1 MQQAV
6 RLGKIRRILVLN
18 RIHIGDCLLT
28 TPMLRALKRRF
39 PRAHMAVSVPEANRD
54 LLITNPHVD
63 EIVVRPKIKYW
74 GSKIQFALEQR
85 RKGYDLIISLQEK
98 SMFYAWTTAYIS
110 HCNPR
115 RPVTIALDHPKTR
128 RFYQHLSPV
137 RPGQHEVYKYLDLAE
152 MLGCPREP
160 NPVLELE
167 PTSDAR
173 KMVSQFVRNR
183 GIDADARFIGINPG
197 ATEAQ
202 KRWPV
207 ERFAE
212 VADRL
217 HTETGLPIVIFGGPS
232 DRELAAAIVSRMS
245 HHPLV
250 AAGHLSL
257 AGTAALLERCHLLV
271 TNDTGPMHMAV
282 AMAVPVVAMFGPTS
296 PTKFGPFTTLGS
308 VIRHEV
314 GCEDCVLPETE
325 GKQGILPNVEK
336 IVRKP
341 PKAPRDR
348 RNWVDPMRPPCIHTV
363 SADEC
368 VEAALK
374 LYSPPAAPNP
384 SAPSSPSS
392 PSSTSRRKNRDAR

>member
-39 PRAHMAVSVPEANRD
+39 PRAHVAVSVPEANRD

-74 GSKIQFALEQR
+74 GSKIQFAIEQR

-98 SMFYAWTTAYIS
+98 SMFYAWTTAYIGL
-110 HCNPR
+110 CNPR

-128 RFYQHLSPV
+128 RFYQHVSPV
-137 RPGQHEVYKYLDLAE
+137 RSSQHEVYKYLDLAE

-167 PTSDAR
+167 PTSEAR
-173 KMVSQFVRNR
+173 TMVAEFVRNR

-217 HTETGLPIVIFGGPS
+217 HAETGLPIVIFGGPG
-232 DRELAAAIVSRMS
+232 DRELAASIVSRMA

-314 GCEDCVLPETE
+314 GCDDCAMPVNESS
-325 GKQGILPNVEK
+325 QGYLPNVQK
-336 IVRKP
+336 IVRRSEKT
-341 PKAPRDR
+341 PRDR
-348 RNWVDPMRPPCIHTV
+348 PNWLDPAHPPCIHTV

-374 LYSPPAAPNP
+374 LYSPPSTP
-384 SAPSSPSS
+384 SAPPSS
-392 PSSTSRRKNRDAR
+392 QPASPLRRKNRDNR